1 MKSKL
6 ITLALLLMVASQSLL
21 AATPLVTADWLIN
34 NIQKPNLRLLDLQP
48 KSGYKLIHIP
58 GAVHTDY
65 GQWRQKDQHGI
76 GKMIPS
82 VAALEKLIGSL
93 GIGNET
99 HVVLIPFGR
108 GAGDVAS
115 ATRVYWT
122 LKAAGHDEVSIL
134 DGGLIGYAEYR
145 DNPLEKTANRPEAT
159 SFKAN
164 LRGEYLV
171 STNAVKAAIK
181 SETQLFDTRSEAEFS
196 GKRGKPGRSG
206 TIPTSVNL
214 PFNNLIKR
222 GGGYFQDTGQLKKIF
237 TAHKASLEGEQFIY
251 CQSGHRG
258 SLSWF
263 VAHELL
269 GNKQAK
275 LYDGSML
282 AWAANPKLPIQ

>member
-6 ITLALLLMVASQSLL
+6 IALALLLLVACQSLL
-21 AATPLVTADWLIN
+21 AATPLVTADWLTN
-34 NIQKPNLRLLDLQP
+34 NIQQPNLRLLDLQP
-48 KSGYKLIHIP
+48 KPGYKLAHIP

-65 GQWRQKDQHGI
+65 AQWRQRDQHGV

-82 VAALEKLIGSL
+82 VTALEKLIGSL
-93 GIGNET
+93 GIDNKT

-108 GAGDVAS
+108 SAGDVAS

-122 LKAAGHDEVSIL
+122 LKAVGHDEVSIL
-134 DGGLIGYAEYR
+134 DGGLIGYAEYQ
-145 DNPLEKTANRPEAT
+145 DNPLEKKANKPEAKT
-159 SFKAN
+159 FKAN
-164 LRGEYLV
+164 LRERYLV
-171 STNAVKAAIK
+171 STNEVEAAIK
-181 SETQLFDTRSEAEFS
+181 SKAQLFDTRSEAEFS

-214 PFNNLIKR
+214 PFNNLVKR
-222 GGGYFQDTGQLKKIF
+222 GSGYFQDTDRLRDIF
-237 TAHKASLEGEQFIY
+237 NSHQVALNGEQFIY
-251 CQSGHRG
+251 CQSGHRA

-269 GNKQAK
+269 GNREAR

-282 AWAANPKLPIQ
+282 AWAANPALPID